1 MINASDSNGT
11 FYILNQNQGIP
22 IIFIHGV
29 GLDHQM
35 WKPQINS
42 LKNIITSFTA
52 GDWDTYRSHFTEDA
66 NVVHNSWWNN
76 EDASISIDEMLT
88 QHIWNRENLFASLS
102 VNDGVYEIITQE
114 NGNQFGHVWIEFT
127 SKGYNSDE
135 EIKIPVNLSF
145 AMSGNKVN
153 FEWGFYDTS
162 KFPEPKV
169 E

>member
-1 MINASDSNGT
+1 MKKLLQLFSLMILFISCN
-11 FYILNQNQGIP
+11 NQINKSSVTYEG
-22 IIFIHGV
+22 
-29 GLDHQM
+29 D
-35 WKPQINS
+35 QINS
-42 LKNIITSFTA
+42 LKNLITSFTA

-66 NVVHNSWWNN
+66 NVVHNGWWDNK
-76 EDASISIDEMLT
+76 DASISIDEMLT

-102 VNDGVYEIITQE
+102 VNDGIYEIITQE